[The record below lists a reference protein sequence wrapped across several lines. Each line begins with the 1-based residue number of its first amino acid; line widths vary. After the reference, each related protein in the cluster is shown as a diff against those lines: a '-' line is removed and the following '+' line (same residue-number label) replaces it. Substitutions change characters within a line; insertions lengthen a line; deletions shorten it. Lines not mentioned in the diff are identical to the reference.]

1 MKNIFVCL
9 IIISTFSHT
18 GFAQTKGRTDSMKID
33 TTKQKIKN
41 KKEYFNNSDLFKS
54 NDSLYKNNLQKP
66 KSAGSIYLL
75 KGNNLI
81 YSNPYLNSGLIAG
94 ENSVNF
100 TDRFA
105 ESKKYLFKLLELG
118 YKNQIRY
125 NLGKFGRYLGISKNV
140 LAIILG
146 IISLIK

>member
-1 MKNIFVCL
+1 MKKIFLCL
-9 IIISTFSHT
+9 IIIGAFSHN
-18 GFAQTKGRTDSMKID
+18 GFAQIKGKIDSTKID
-33 TTKQKIKN
+33 TTKHKIN
-41 KKEYFNNSDLFKS
+41 NEKEYFNNSDLFKS
-54 NDSLYKNNLQKP
+54 NTFLHKNNLPKS
-66 KSAGSIYLL
+66 KSAGLIYLL
-75 KGNNLI
+75 KNNNLI
-81 YSNPYLNSGLIAG
+81 YSNPYLYFGLIPG
-94 ENSVNF
+94 ESRGNF

-118 YKNQIRY
+118 YKDQTKY